1 MVRPSARSNLL
12 LWEFAGA
19 FMLITCAGI
28 LHVFH
33 FFNNAWL
40 QQLDG
45 KYLYMRGLGD
55 DCLRNADAADSIYCS
70 EWGDPASVFIK
81 YGPNITQKN
90 INAPSAGLSLSRVM
104 IILAVFIYVA
114 VIFLVFV
121 ACVKQ
126 DLLIKKL
133 LCGVSILLIFF
144 TSFAAFPIFVSS
156 FSNIIN
162 DRGNYTELGKAFY
175 YYLFSILLLC
185 LGSLMH
191 YHTWLDVYNILKTEN
206 NNTANL
212 NSSPQTHI
220 ALANNHAL
228 MNDEERIPS
237 FISA

>member
-133 LCGVSILLIFF
+133 LCGVSILLIFNN
-144 TSFAAFPIFVSS
+144 TSTYFFLQ
-156 FSNIIN
+156 
-162 DRGNYTELGKAFY
+162 YTELGKAFY